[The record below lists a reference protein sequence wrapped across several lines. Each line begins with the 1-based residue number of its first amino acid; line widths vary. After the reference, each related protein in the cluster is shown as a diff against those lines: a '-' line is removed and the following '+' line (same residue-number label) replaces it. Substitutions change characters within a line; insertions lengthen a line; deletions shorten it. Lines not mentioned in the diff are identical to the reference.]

1 MQLHTK
7 NPSMPTGLSQRRA
20 GGRSLDRLRGKAAFI
35 TGAGSGIGRA
45 TARRFAEEGAAVM
58 AADLVADA
66 AAETT
71 QLLSDDGLEAASVC
85 VDVTDR
91 RAVEEALAQA
101 EQELGGLDVI
111 VNNAGI
117 TIVGAVDELSDE
129 QWDRELDINLKSVY
143 LVSRAAWPRLRARG
157 GGCILSTASIAGLWA
172 IPSDAAYCASKAAVI
187 MLTKCMALDGARD
200 GIRVNCVCP
209 GFVQTPMIDG
219 YFADQADPGGARQ
232 FATGL
237 HPLGR
242 LGEPVD
248 IADGF
253 VYLASDEARWV
264 TGTALVL
271 DGGLTSGIW
280 SGAEASGE

>member
-1 MQLHTK
+1 
-7 NPSMPTGLSQRRA
+7 
-20 GGRSLDRLRGKAAFI
+20 LRGRTAFV

-58 AADLVADA
+58 SADLVSHTAADTA
-66 AAETT
+66 RMICDT
-71 QLLSDDGLEAASVC
+71 GIEARSVC
-85 VDVTDR
+85 VDVTDA
-91 RAVEEALAQA
+91 RAVGEALART
-101 EQELGGLDVI
+101 EEELGGIDVV

-117 TIVGAVDELSDE
+117 TIVGGVQELSSE

-143 LVSRAAWPRLRARG
+143 LVSRAAWPQLQARG

-172 IPSDAAYCASKAAVI
+172 IPNDAAYCASKAAVI

-219 YFADQADPGGARQ
+219 YFSDQADPDAARA

-242 LGEPVD
+242 LGNPVD
-248 IADGF
+248 IADAF

-264 TGTALVL
+264 TGTALVV

-280 SGAEASGE
+280 SSEDSP

>member
-1 MQLHTK
+1 MM
-7 NPSMPTGLSQRRA
+7 S
-20 GGRSLDRLRGKAAFI
+20 
-35 TGAGSGIGRA
+35 
-45 TARRFAEEGAAVM
+45 
-58 AADLVADA
+58 ADLVSHTAADTA
-66 AAETT
+66 RMICDTGIQAR
-71 QLLSDDGLEAASVC
+71 SVC
-85 VDVTDR
+85 VDVTDAH
-91 RAVEEALAQA
+91 AVGEALART
-101 EQELGGLDVI
+101 EEELGGIDVV

-117 TIVGAVDELSDE
+117 TIVGGVQELSSE

-143 LVSRAAWPRLRARG
+143 LVSRAAWPALRAGG

-172 IPSDAAYCASKAAVI
+172 IPNDAAYCASKAALI

-219 YFADQADPGGARQ
+219 YFSDQADPDAARA

-242 LGEPVD
+242 LGDPVD
-248 IADGF
+248 IADAF

-264 TGTALVL
+264 TGTALVV

-280 SGAEASGE
+280 SGEDSP